1 MRKSNSIKQAIFKAT
16 LLTGMHRVKMIFL
29 LHLLFFINI
38 KDFLVLKDNLRV
50 LSFQLLL
57 NTIVLTEIL
66 NGYVEHYVKKMIYQ
80 LRIVNHLVDVYNILS

>member
-16 LLTGMHRVKMIFL
+16 LLTGILRVKMIFL

-38 KDFLVLKDNLRV
+38 KDFLVVNDKLRV

-66 NGYVEHYVKKMIYQ
+66 NGYVEQYVKNIEANNNLKMF
-80 LRIVNHLVDVYNILS
+80 